1 MRRGDG
7 GAGRRIADPDP
18 VSSGDSPPT
27 VAGRPARSLIERA
40 FATGLYARSLRVE
53 APSSLLCRP
62 VDPAPGDRDF
72 ANALFQGR
80 YLFRGEQ
87 RTVLNEPPWSF
98 QGASESWRAEV
109 NAFEWLTD
117 FRAAESE
124 TARLRV
130 RELTRSWIDLNDRWR
145 ALSWRPDVL
154 GRRLASW
161 ACHADYLCHGA
172 DPTFRRR
179 FLASFR
185 AQARHLSRV
194 ARIPSPDCWALP
206 AVAGRLVARAALT
219 GEGRRLADDL
229 RALQRSIA
237 REVLP
242 DGAHASRN
250 PDQAL
255 AALRLLLIV
264 RAALEGVGR
273 DPPDA
278 LADAIRRLALATR
291 SLRHGDGGF
300 GNFNGAAGNDR
311 GRIDGI
317 LAAARARGA
326 APSELPDGGYQ
337 RLSAGKTLVLFDVG
351 ASRRGA
357 PSVFAGLLSF
367 ELGVGRDRV
376 IVNCGA
382 DGGPRWR
389 EAGRT
394 TAAHSTLVVDDAN
407 ARDIFDP
414 RSRRLAPPAVRARR
428 REDGGNVL
436 VEASHDGYAKRFGLR
451 HDRAIYVS
459 PDGDHVRG
467 EDAIAAIGP
476 QGGRARRFALRF
488 HLHPRVRASLATD
501 GVTVL
506 LRPARGEGMRF
517 RFSHGAALEESVYL
531 GGAAGVRATQQ
542 IVVHGHTDPGGVETV
557 KWALTLFRR

>member
-1 MRRGDG
+1 MRRGGDG
-7 GAGRRIADPDP
+7 DGAGP
-18 VSSGDSPPT
+18 VSARDSSST
-27 VAGRPARSLIERA
+27 VAGRPARSLIERV
-40 FATGLYARSLRVE
+40 FATELYARTLRAE

-62 VDPAPGDRDF
+62 ADPAPGDQDF

-87 RTVLNEPPWSF
+87 RTALNEPPWSLR
-98 QGASESWRAEV
+98 GASDVWRAEV
-109 NAFEWLTD
+109 NAFEWLAD
-117 FRAAESE
+117 FRATESE
-124 TARLRV
+124 TGRLRA
-130 RELTRSWIDLNDRWR
+130 RELARSWIDLNDRWR

-161 ACHADYLCHGA
+161 SCHADYLCHGA

-179 FLASFR
+179 FLTSFH

-194 ARIPSPDCWALP
+194 AGVLSPDRWTLP

-219 GEGRRLADDL
+219 GEGGRLADDL
-229 RALQRSIA
+229 RTLRRSIA

-242 DGAHASRN
+242 DGVHASRN
-250 PDQAL
+250 PDRTL

-264 RAALEGVGR
+264 RAALENVGR

-278 LADAIRRLALATR
+278 LADAIGRLALAAR
-291 SLRHGDGGF
+291 ALRHGDGGF
-300 GNFNGAAGNDR
+300 GNFNGGAGDGR

-337 RLSAGKTLVLFDVG
+337 RLSAGRTLVLFDVG
-351 ASRRGA
+351 AAGRGA
-357 PSVFAGLLSF
+357 ASAFAGLLSF

-382 DGGPRWR
+382 DGGSRWR

-394 TAAHSTLVVDDAN
+394 TAAHSTLAVADTN
-407 ARDIFDP
+407 ARDIFDR
-414 RSRRLAPPAVRARR
+414 RSRRRAPPAVRARR

-436 VEASHDGYAKRFGLR
+436 VEASHDGYVKRFGLR

-467 EDAIAAIGP
+467 EDAMAAIGP

-517 RFSHGAALEESVYL
+517 RSSHDVALEESVYL
-531 GGAAGVRATQQ
+531 GGAAGVRATRQ
-542 IVVHGHTDPGGVETV
+542 IVVHGHTDPGGTETV